1 MTTIICSNW
10 LFSLI
15 CPIENSK
22 LYPHQHQISI
32 PQLCSAF
39 SCLFPG
45 WASAWN
51 SLLHFHTWEL
61 SYNFQ
66 DPVRSKKPRIFP
78 EIYRR
83 SPSSWAPRTPY
94 PLHFCPHR
102 PVLLLLLFTCPWAP
116 PGQRPCLIYIC
127 IPPAQPLCSINV
139 WWMTEGKKCSLSEN
153 CSSEPCASALPRDVF
168 VKCGFSVSDSNT
180 ILIHP
185 EALEIQKS

>member
-51 SLLHFHTWEL
+51 SLLHFYTWEL

-102 PVLLLLLFTCPWAP
+102 PVFFVVVVYMPMSSSRAEAMSDLYLHPSCPAPVLHKCLMNDWRKEMFIIGKLLIRAL
-116 PGQRPCLIYIC
+116 C
-127 IPPAQPLCSINV
+127 ISVAKRCFRQV
-139 WWMTEGKKCSLSEN
+139 WFLSV
-153 CSSEPCASALPRDVF
+153 RF
-168 VKCGFSVSDSNT
+168 
-180 ILIHP
+180 
-185 EALEIQKS
+185 